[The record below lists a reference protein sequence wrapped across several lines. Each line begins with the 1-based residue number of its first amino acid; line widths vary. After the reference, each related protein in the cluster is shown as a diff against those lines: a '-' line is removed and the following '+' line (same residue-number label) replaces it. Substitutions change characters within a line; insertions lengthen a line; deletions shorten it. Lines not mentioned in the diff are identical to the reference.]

1 MKQYAGWPFFLMITP
16 SDTAYVIASIKNGKD
31 MWDQAKRLMNNPDAE
46 PEKKAKPLF
55 STGEGKKRES
65 GMSVWN
71 NKGLEFYYSVEKQW
85 KNVYNCKEE
94 FTALVNGWE
103 KWEPK
108 DKSKKDAIRT
118 VWMHDENNANNVRSE
133 EKKQWWEK
141 DEAGYN
147 TDLGL
152 EAILNGIK
160 MFGEM
165 REIKKRNLW
174 MEGIMR
180 IRRRVLP
187 TKSMTTRMMIKNW
200 RQQRRARSIKKCPRC
215 ELQLIKRRGML

>member
-1 MKQYAGWPFFLMITP
+1 MGVFPDALAGGFQHYREVGKEEIFYEFVCTYLRRMQPDVKWRKKMKQYAGSPFFLMITP
-16 SDTAYVIASIKNGKD
+16 SDIAYVIALIKNGKE

-108 DKSKKDAIRT
+108 DKSKKDAITT
-118 VWMHDENNANNVRSE
+118 V
-133 EKKQWWEK
+133 
-141 DEAGYN
+141 
-147 TDLGL
+147 
-152 EAILNGIK
+152 
-160 MFGEM
+160 
-165 REIKKRNLW
+165 
-174 MEGIMR
+174 
-180 IRRRVLP
+180 
-187 TKSMTTRMMIKNW
+187 
-200 RQQRRARSIKKCPRC
+200 
-215 ELQLIKRRGML
+215 